1 MLNKDKATDQ
11 HGQTLPSLS
20 LVPIDEP
27 PLSPLFDVTH
37 KKIVRQPAKQVNQ
50 IAGFVQKKR
59 QEVAAYLLEQEALLA
74 SQISIIDAKAEVE
87 QAAKLK
93 QIEASASIAQQ
104 KLNDQAELIST
115 QLQATKL
122 AREEAENEAKFGI
135 FEVALEDLKEQ
146 IKRFEILMSNGII
159 DQEILTIEVN
169 RLKKRFMQ
177 RLVDLEIN
185 QNSAASFLQRCTEKR
200 NTE

>member
-1 MLNKDKATDQ
+1 M
-11 HGQTLPSLS
+11 
-20 LVPIDEP
+20 
-27 PLSPLFDVTH
+27 SPTKNQFSSP
-37 KKIVRQPAKQVNQ
+37 QKQVNK

-74 SQISIIDAKAEVE
+74 DQKSVIDAKAEVE
-87 QAAKLK
+87 QAVKLK
-93 QIEASASIAQQ
+93 QIEASANVAQQ
-104 KLNDQAELIST
+104 KIIDQAELIST

-135 FEVALEDLKEQ
+135 FEVALEDLKQQ
-146 IKRFEILMSNGII
+146 IKHFESLQSKGII
-159 DQEILTIEVN
+159 DQEILTEEVN

>member
-1 MLNKDKATDQ
+1 MLNKDKASDQ
-11 HGQTLPSLS
+11 QGQTPSSLS

-37 KKIVRQPAKQVNQ
+37 KKLVRQPAKQVNK

-74 SQISIIDAKAEVE
+74 DQKSVIDAKAEVE
-87 QAAKLK
+87 QAVKLK
-93 QIEASASIAQQ
+93 QIQASANVAQQ
-104 KLNDQAELIST
+104 KISDQAELIST

-122 AREEAENEAKFGI
+122 AREEAENEAKFGF
-135 FEVALEDLKEQ
+135 FEVALEDLKQQ
-146 IKRFEILMSNGII
+146 IKHFESLQSKGII
-159 DQEILTIEVN
+159 DQEILTEEVK
-169 RLKKRFMQ
+169 RLEKRFMQ
-177 RLVDLEIN
+177 RLADLAIT
-185 QNSAASFLQRCTEKR
+185 QGLAASFLQRCTEKR